1 MYDQEGRSI
10 LTSFLRSADK
20 QCHLRETE
28 TVLKDAEKYD
38 ELTVFYRTRGLHKKA
53 LKMLKKLFDKT
64 VKGVDNYGSVRTVAY
79 LTRMEDKD
87 IDLVCEFAEPVVK
100 ASPDVALGIF
110 TAETPGTTDIQIMIE
125 IVG

>member
-64 VKGVDNYGSVRTVAY
+64 VNGVDNYGSVRTVAY

-87 IDLVCEFAEPVVK
+87 IHLLLKSLTIGIIWQRLVTVWDIVSEVQE
-100 ASPDVALGIF
+100 
-110 TAETPGTTDIQIMIE
+110 ETRLKNSS
-125 IVG
+125 